1 MFSHS
6 NNTNRYVTFATR
18 LAAALALLAMPLQ
31 MTGCIAAHAIGA
43 MGAAEEAQK
52 LVETMPRYRGL
63 ENKTVAVVVEA
74 DYSTM
79 FEYPNLVTY
88 MASGV
93 TMRIARWVP
102 GVQVL
107 DPSVVLNWQYNKP
120 NWNALPYGEIAEQL
134 NVDRVVFIE
143 VLEYRLHPPG
153 NRFLWDGNAVSRV
166 GIIERKGIDPDTF
179 AETFDVAARFPAIE
193 GVTAENA
200 TQTQIETGLLVDLV
214 KRNAWLFHLHY
225 EPKHPTQ
232 YRAELDTKEMRE
244 LKQKTGS

>member
-6 NNTNRYVTFATR
+6 NVHRCTTLATR
-18 LAAALALLAMPLQ
+18 FALALALLALPLQ
-31 MTGCIAAHAIGA
+31 MTGCVAANIVGA

-52 LVETMPRYRGL
+52 LVETLPRYRGL

-79 FEYPNLVTY
+79 FEYPGLVTHV
-88 MASGV
+88 ASGV

-107 DPSVVLNWQYNKP
+107 DPGIVLNWQYNKP
-120 NWNALPYGEIAEQL
+120 NWNTLPYGEIAEQL
-134 NVDRVVFIE
+134 NVDRVVFVE

-153 NRFLWDGNAVSRV
+153 NRFLWDGNAISRA
-166 GIIERKGIDPDTF
+166 GIIERDGIDPDTF
-179 AETFDVAARFPAIE
+179 AETFDVTAKFPSIQ

-200 TQTQIETGLLVDLV
+200 TQTQIETGLLVELV
-214 KRNAWLFHLHY
+214 KRNAWLYHLHY

>member
-1 MFSHS
+1 MIERSVHIRAILS
-6 NNTNRYVTFATR
+6 RI
-18 LAAALALLAMPLQ
+18 LIALALLALPLQ
-31 MTGCIAAHAIGA
+31 MSGCIVANTIGA

-52 LVETMPRYRGL
+52 LVETMPRYSGL

-88 MASGV
+88 VASGV

-107 DPSVVLNWQYNKP
+107 DPTVVLNWQYNKP
-120 NWNALPYGEIAEQL
+120 NWNTLPYGEIAKQL
-134 NVDRVVFIE
+134 NVDRVVFVEI
-143 VLEYRLHPPG
+143 LEYRLHPPG
-153 NRFLWDGNAVSRV
+153 NRYLWDGQSVARV
-166 GIIERKGIDPDTF
+166 GIIETDGIDPDTF
-179 AETFDVAARFPAIE
+179 ADTYDVTAKFPAIE

-200 TQTQIETGLLVDLV
+200 TQTQIETGLLVELV

-232 YRAELDTKEMRE
+232 YRPELDTKDMRE
-244 LKQKTGS
+244 LKLKTGS